1 ACTRRRSAS
10 CKSWST
16 PALSWCCFYS
26 SSCFSI
32 PPCSNARARSGGAPR
47 ASWRCCSAGCWCRCF
62 SITSRPAIR
71 WRRRNCSAA
80 RRCSPKASS
89 AISFCPSRSP
99 RCCCWSPS
107 SARWCWPDGSARR
120 HDAAQLLSNPERG
133 GVRHRRGRRADPA
146 EFDRGFD
153 VHRADAQRGQSD
165 VHRFFALSRL
175 DGRPGGGVLCHGRG
189 RRRGGGRPGDHH
201 RGFSPAPESRSPG
214 HADPQMVASNL
225 MAADYDLLRWI
236 ALIPLAVA
244 AFNLFWGRALGRK
257 AAGII
262 ACAALGASFALAF
275 YVFWQLPSNGMFR
288 DLVYSWIDSG
298 SFKVNLAFQVDA
310 LTAVMLLIVT
320 GIGFLIHIYSL
331 GYMGHDEDSVRF
343 FVYLNLFVFFML
355 TLVMADNLLLLF
367 VGWEGV
373 GLCSYLLIGFWYR
386 DPSNAIAGNKAFVV
400 NRIGDWGFILGIFLL
415 VTELARQG
423 VWTLDFAQLQ
433 KHASMLSPQAIG
445 LITLL
450 LFIGATGKS
459 AQIPLF
465 VWLPDAMAGPT
476 PVSALIHAATMV
488 TAGVYMTARLHFL
501 FSLAPATLSLIA
513 WIGAATAFFAATIAL
528 TQNDIKKVLAYS
540 TVSQLGYMFLAAGLG
555 AFGAAIFHVFTH
567 AFFKACLFLG
577 SGSVIH
583 ALDGEQDMRKMG
595 GLKARMPAT
604 YWTYLIA
611 TLAIAGAP
619 LTAGFFSKDLILWQA
634 FSHGALALWAIGVIT
649 AGMTA
654 FYMFRQLFLVFHG
667 ESRADAHAQ
676 ARLHESPAV
685 MTLPLIVLAIGSIF
699 AGWLGAPEYLW
710 GSRWDAWLAAI

>member
-1 ACTRRRSAS
+1 
-10 CKSWST
+10 
-16 PALSWCCFYS
+16 
-26 SSCFSI
+26 
-32 PPCSNARARSGGAPR
+32 
-47 ASWRCCSAGCWCRCF
+47 
-62 SITSRPAIR
+62 
-71 WRRRNCSAA
+71 
-80 RRCSPKASS
+80 
-89 AISFCPSRSP
+89 
-99 RCCCWSPS
+99 
-107 SARWCWPDGSARR
+107 
-120 HDAAQLLSNPERG
+120 
-133 GVRHRRGRRADPA
+133 
-146 EFDRGFD
+146 
-153 VHRADAQRGQSD
+153 
-165 VHRFFALSRL
+165 
-175 DGRPGGGVLCHGRG
+175 
-189 RRRGGGRPGDHH
+189 
-201 RGFSPAPESRSPG
+201 
-214 HADPQMVASNL
+214 MVTSNL
-225 MAADYDLLRWI
+225 TTADYDLLRWI
-236 ALIPLAVA
+236 PLIPLLVA
-244 AFNLFWGRALGRK
+244 SFNLFWGRALGRK
-257 AAGII
+257 AAGVL

-275 YVFWQLPSNGMFR
+275 YVFWQLPANGMFR
-288 DLVYSWIDSG
+288 DLVYTWIDSG

-310 LTAVMLLIVT
+310 LAAVMLLIIT
-320 GIGFLIHIYSL
+320 GIGFLIHIYSI
-331 GYMGHDEDSVRF
+331 GYMGHDEGTVRF

-355 TLVMADNLLLLF
+355 TLVMGDNLLLLF

-373 GLCSYLLIGFWYR
+373 GLCSYLLIGFWYH
-386 DPSNAIAGNKAFVV
+386 DPSNAIAGNKAFIV

-423 VWTLDFAQLQ
+423 VWTLDFVELQ
-433 KHASMLSPQAIG
+433 KHTSMLSPQVIG

-540 TVSQLGYMFLAAGLG
+540 TVSQLGYMFLAVGLG

-595 GLKARMPAT
+595 GLKAHMPTT
-604 YWTYLIA
+604 YWTYLVA

-654 FYMFRQLFLVFHG
+654 FYMFRQVFMVFHG
-667 ESRADAHAQ
+667 ECRADAHAQ
-676 ARLHESPAV
+676 AHLHESPAV

-699 AGWLGAPEYLW
+699 SGWLGAPEYLW
-710 GSRWDAWLAAI
+710 GSRWDVWLSAIFAQPEAHHDSVTAEILATLLTLGVVAIGIYLAYLKYGRGRSAQQDQSGGLFYRLSLDKYYVDEIYDLIFVQPFTAVSRFFAEIIDPWVIDGTVNGVAALTRGFSQVWRGVQTGNVQHYAMGLLVGTLALLAYYLSQS